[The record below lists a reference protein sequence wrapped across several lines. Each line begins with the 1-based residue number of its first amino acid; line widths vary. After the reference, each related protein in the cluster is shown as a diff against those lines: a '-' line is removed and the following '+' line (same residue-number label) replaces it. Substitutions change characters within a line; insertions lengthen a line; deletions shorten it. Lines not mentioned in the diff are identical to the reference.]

1 MFAISKK
8 SLGIPS
14 LAGSLGEA
22 SFQTVE
28 LRMPV
33 LRALFW
39 TVTVIVMALV
49 TAPSIYLFLWAFKG
63 TETVGVLDH
72 ASWRWFQELFLSTE
86 WRESILY
93 SVLLAVSSSAFGTI
107 VLVVH
112 FYFMRFVSP
121 VLDRVSYAFVILSV
135 TVPPVIYALALR
147 ILGASW
153 NISEV
158 FLVLL
163 GNVVSV
169 LPVQFFCLE
178 AAQETLPIEMLH
190 AGQTMGATHARNIL
204 FVYLP
209 LLRKAVWTAFFVGFF
224 FSFDELVIATF
235 VIDSPLV
242 TVPKRLWDQLPQT
255 MNPMPAVISCLLIA
269 TYGFAWLANRAFQSV
284 THSPI
289 RPGRGMKE
297 ALKVLAAVP
306 ALCRDHWKELATPV
320 VVIFFYF
327 WWNRAHVFEGVLHTI
342 LHFIAAVGIGV
353 AALLFVLRRE
363 IVLLA
368 KLRSHTDA
376 RLRKPLG
383 LFIRKRLESLGEV
396 PKELSGNPGV
406 ELAERELESFV
417 SACFKSIG
425 AKPYIGTDSNVPSQF
440 YNLYRNYLDEH
451 FNRSDV
457 ARYNTDARILFV
469 SENGLEKDFKR
480 NEHEFKRFYSAHQ
493 QNLARLLRANKQT
506 AKRLAQNHGLPSHDL
521 GIFGDEF
528 VVFFTP
534 PKAGQPNSR
543 GYCVRIQLLDE
554 EMKNKLREF
563 LRRLNDE
570 AQLVLLQ
577 GNAVTFVERD
587 EVTRRADEQR
597 LTENLR

>member
-1 MFAISKK
+1 MFATSKG
-8 SLGIPS
+8 SLGIPA

-22 SFQTVE
+22 SFQPVE
-28 LRMPV
+28 LRMPL
-33 LRALFW
+33 LRVVFW
-39 TVTVIVMALV
+39 TVTVIVIALV

-72 ASWRWFQELFLSTE
+72 ASWRWFKELFSSVE

-93 SVLLAVSSSAFGTI
+93 SVLLAVFSSAFGTM

-121 VLDRVSYAFVILSV
+121 LLDRVSYALVIVSV

-153 NISEV
+153 NVSEV
-158 FLVLL
+158 FLVFL

-178 AAQETLPIEMLH
+178 AAQETLPIETLH
-190 AGQTMGATHARNIL
+190 AGQTMGATHARSIL

-242 TVPKRLWDQLPQT
+242 TVPRRLWDQLPQT
-255 MNPMPAVISCLLIA
+255 MNPMPAVISCLLIS
-269 TYGFAWLANRAFQSV
+269 TYGLAWLTSRVFQSV
-284 THSPI
+284 SRDPV
-289 RPGRGMKE
+289 RSGKGMRE
-297 ALKVLAAVP
+297 LVKVFAAV
-306 ALCRDHWKELATPV
+306 ATFCRDHWKEFLTPV
-320 VVIFFYF
+320 VVILFYF
-327 WWNRAHVFEGVLHTI
+327 WKNRAHVFDSVWHAI
-342 LHFIAAVGIGV
+342 FHIIALIGISVTAV
-353 AALLFVLRRE
+353 LFVLRRE
-363 IVLLA
+363 IVLLS
-368 KLRSHTDA
+368 KLRSHTDE

-383 LFIRKRLESLGEV
+383 LFIRKRLESLEEV
-396 PKELSGNPGV
+396 QKELSGNPGV
-406 ELAERELESFV
+406 DLAERELESFV

-425 AKPYIGTDSNVPSQF
+425 AKPYIGTDSNVPSKF
-440 YNLYRNYLDEH
+440 YSLYRNYLDEH

-457 ARYNTDARILFV
+457 AGYNADARILFV

-480 NEHEFKRFYSAHQ
+480 NELEFKRFYSAHQ
-493 QNLARLLRANKQT
+493 QNLAKLLRADKQT
-506 AKRLAQNHGLPSHDL
+506 AKKLAQNHGLPSHDL
-521 GIFGDEF
+521 GIFGNEF

-534 PKAGQPNSR
+534 PKSRQPSR
-543 GYCVRIQLLDE
+543 QGYCVRIQRLDQ
-554 EMKNKLREF
+554 EMKGKLREF

-577 GNAVTFVERD
+577 GNMLTFVDRD
-587 EVTRRADEQR
+587 QATRRADEQR
-597 LTENLR
+597 LTENLS